1 MTLSSILGI
10 AVIFL
15 VILIIVLTIVYLGM
29 SAKERK
35 AEVSK
40 AKSTK
45 ATSEEESKEKIAK
58 SYTKDSIFNFMEFDK
73 VEDNMIVQK
82 GGKKFLMVIECQG
95 INYDLMSDIEKTSV
109 ESGFIQFLNTL
120 RSPIQIY
127 VQTRTIN
134 LEDSLKN
141 YKDRLAKV
149 ESELISK
156 ENKYKIML
164 ENGNYTQKQLDMQR
178 MEIERQNNLYD
189 YGRDIIFNTERMSM
203 NKNVLRKKYYVILS
217 YYYNDIDGE
226 NLDEAEIRETAF
238 SDLYTKCQ
246 STIRTLAASGVSGK
260 VLDSYELVDLLYNA
274 YNRDEAENYGIEK
287 AEKAGYD
294 DLYITAPDILEKKMK
309 ALDKKISEDALDLA
323 ESSIRY
329 ANEELQ
335 KEIEEKEESY
345 EDLVAELANQ
355 LIEENAVYFSEDL
368 TKEAKKQVKKVK
380 EASKNAKKE
389 RKTKST
395 TK

>member
-15 VILIIVLTIVYLGM
+15 VVLIIVLTIVYLGM

-35 AEVSK
+35 EEVAK

-45 ATSEEESKEKIAK
+45 STSEEESKDKIAK

-73 VEDNMIVQK
+73 IEDNMIVQK

-226 NLDEAEIRETAF
+226 NLEDAEIRETAF

-287 AEKAGYD
+287 AEKAGFD

-355 LIEENAVYFSEDL
+355 LIEENAVYFSDDL

-380 EASKNAKKE
+380 EANKNAKKE

>member
-217 YYYNDIDGE
+217 YYYKDIG
-226 NLDEAEIRETAF
+226 
-238 SDLYTKCQ
+238 
-246 STIRTLAASGVSGK
+246 
-260 VLDSYELVDLLYNA
+260 
-274 YNRDEAENYGIEK
+274 
-287 AEKAGYD
+287 
-294 DLYITAPDILEKKMK
+294 
-309 ALDKKISEDALDLA
+309 
-323 ESSIRY
+323 
-329 ANEELQ
+329 
-335 KEIEEKEESY
+335 
-345 EDLVAELANQ
+345 
-355 LIEENAVYFSEDL
+355 
-368 TKEAKKQVKKVK
+368 
-380 EASKNAKKE
+380 
-389 RKTKST
+389 
-395 TK
+395 

>member
-15 VILIIVLTIVYLGM
+15 VVLIIVLTIVYLGM

-35 AEVSK
+35 EEVAK

-45 ATSEEESKEKIAK
+45 GTSEEESKEKIAK

-82 GGKKFLMVIECQG
+82 GGKKFLMAIECQG

-141 YKDRLAKV
+141 YKDKLAKI
-149 ESELISK
+149 ESELRAK
-156 ENKYKIML
+156 ENKYKSMV
-164 ENGNYTQKQLDMQR
+164 ESGNYTQKQIDFQR
-178 MEIERQNNLYD
+178 MKKKKQNNLYD
-189 YGRDIIFNTERMSM
+189 YGRDIVFNTERMSM

-217 YYYNDIDGE
+217 YYYSNVDGE
-226 NLDEAEIRETAF
+226 QLEESEIRETAF

-246 STIRTLAASGVSGK
+246 STIRALAVSGVNGK

-274 YNRDEAENYGIEK
+274 YNRDEADTYGIEK
-287 AEKAGYD
+287 ALKAGYD
-294 DLYITAPDILEKKMK
+294 ELYSTAPDVLDKQMNQ
-309 ALDKKISEDALDLA
+309 LDKKISEKALDLA
-323 ESSIRY
+323 ENSIKY
-329 ANEELQ
+329 ANDQLE
-335 KEIEEKEESY
+335 KEINEKEESY
-345 EDLVAELANQ
+345 DDLVAELANE
-355 LIEENAVYFSEDL
+355 LIEENKAFFSEDL
-368 TKEAKKQVKKVK
+368 TKAAKEQVKKVK
-380 EASKNAKKE
+380 EANKNAKKE

>member
-15 VILIIVLTIVYLGM
+15 VVLIIVLTIVYLGM

-35 AEVSK
+35 EEVAK

-45 ATSEEESKEKIAK
+45 GTSEEESKEKIAK

-82 GGKKFLMVIECQG
+82 GGKKFLMAIECQG

-141 YKDRLAKV
+141 YKDKLAKI
-149 ESELISK
+149 ESELRAK
-156 ENKYKIML
+156 ENKYKSMV
-164 ENGNYTQKQLDMQR
+164 ESGNYTQKQIDFQR

-189 YGRDIIFNTERMSM
+189 YGRDIVFNTERMSM

-217 YYYNDIDGE
+217 YYYSNVDGE
-226 NLDEAEIRETAF
+226 QLEESEIRETAF

-246 STIRTLAASGVSGK
+246 STIRALAVSGVNGK

-287 AEKAGYD
+287 AEKAGFD
-294 DLYITAPDILEKKMK
+294 NLYVTTPDILERKMR
-309 ALDKKISEDALDLA
+309 ALDKKISEKALDLA
-323 ESSIRY
+323 ENSIKY
-329 ANEELQ
+329 ANDQLE
-335 KEIEEKEESY
+335 KEINEKEESY
-345 EDLVAELANQ
+345 DDLVAELANE
-355 LIEENAVYFSEDL
+355 LIEENKAFFSEDL
-368 TKEAKKQVKKVK
+368 TKAAKEQVKKVK
-380 EASKNAKKE
+380 EANKNAKKE

>member
-15 VILIIVLTIVYLGM
+15 VVLIIVLTIVYLGM

-35 AEVSK
+35 EEVAK

-45 ATSEEESKEKIAK
+45 GTSEEESKEKIAK

-82 GGKKFLMVIECQG
+82 GGKKFLMAIECQG

-127 VQTRTIN
+127 VQTITIN

-141 YKDRLAKV
+141 YKDKLAKI
-149 ESELISK
+149 ESELRAK
-156 ENKYKIML
+156 ENKYKSMV
-164 ENGNYTQKQLDMQR
+164 ESGNYTQKQIDFQR

-189 YGRDIIFNTERMSM
+189 YGRDIVFNTERMSM

-217 YYYNDIDGE
+217 YYYSNVDGE
-226 NLDEAEIRETAF
+226 QLEESEIRETAF

-246 STIRTLAASGVSGK
+246 STIRALAVSGVNGK

-287 AEKAGYD
+287 AEKAGFD
-294 DLYITAPDILEKKMK
+294 NLYVTTPDILERKMR
-309 ALDKKISEDALDLA
+309 ALDKKISEKALDLA
-323 ESSIRY
+323 ENSIKY
-329 ANEELQ
+329 ANDQLE
-335 KEIEEKEESY
+335 KEIKEKEESY
-345 EDLVAELANQ
+345 DDLVAELANE
-355 LIEENAVYFSEDL
+355 LIEENKAFFSEDL
-368 TKEAKKQVKKVK
+368 TKAAKEQVKKVK
-380 EASKNAKKE
+380 EANKNAKKE

>member
-10 AVIFL
+10 TVIFL

-35 AEVSK
+35 EEVSK

-141 YKDRLAKV
+141 YKDRLEKV

-246 STIRTLAASGVSGK
+246 STIRTLAASGVNGK

-287 AEKAGYD
+287 AEKAGFD

-323 ESSIRY
+323 ERSIRY

-355 LIEENAVYFSEDL
+355 LIEENAVYFSDDL

-380 EASKNAKKE
+380 EANKNAKKE

>member
-15 VILIIVLTIVYLGM
+15 VVLIIVLTIVYLGM

-35 AEVSK
+35 EEVAK

-45 ATSEEESKEKIAK
+45 GTSEEESKEKIAK

-82 GGKKFLMVIECQG
+82 GGKKFLMAIECQG

-141 YKDRLAKV
+141 YKDRLAKI

-164 ENGNYTQKQLDMQR
+164 ENGNYTQKQIDFQR

-189 YGRDIIFNTERMSM
+189 YGRDIVFNTERMSM

-217 YYYNDIDGE
+217 YYYSNVDGE
-226 NLDEAEIRETAF
+226 QLEESEIRETAF

-246 STIRTLAASGVSGK
+246 STIRALAVSGVNGK

-287 AEKAGYD
+287 AEKAGFD
-294 DLYITAPDILEKKMK
+294 NLYVTTPDILERKMR
-309 ALDKKISEDALDLA
+309 ALDKKISEKALDLA
-323 ESSIRY
+323 ENSIKY
-329 ANEELQ
+329 ANDQLE
-335 KEIEEKEESY
+335 KEIKEKEESY
-345 EDLVAELANQ
+345 DDLVAELANE
-355 LIEENAVYFSEDL
+355 LIEENKAFFSEDL
-368 TKEAKKQVKKVK
+368 TKAAKEQVKKVK
-380 EASKNAKKE
+380 EANKNAKKE

>member
-15 VILIIVLTIVYLGM
+15 VVLIIVLTIVYLGM
-29 SAKERK
+29 SA
-35 AEVSK
+35 
-40 AKSTK
+40 
-45 ATSEEESKEKIAK
+45 EESKEKIAK

-82 GGKKFLMVIECQG
+82 GGKKFLMAIECQG

-134 LEDSLKN
+134 WEDSLKN
-141 YKDRLAKV
+141 YKDKLAKI
-149 ESELISK
+149 ESELRAK
-156 ENKYKIML
+156 ENKYKSMV
-164 ENGNYTQKQLDMQR
+164 ESGNYTQKQIDFQR

-189 YGRDIIFNTERMSM
+189 YGRDIVFNTERMSM

-217 YYYNDIDGE
+217 YYYSNVDGE
-226 NLDEAEIRETAF
+226 QLEESEIRETAF

-246 STIRTLAASGVSGK
+246 STIRALAVSGVNGK

-287 AEKAGYD
+287 AEKAGFD
-294 DLYITAPDILEKKMK
+294 NLYVTTPDILERKMR
-309 ALDKKISEDALDLA
+309 ALDKKISEKALDLA
-323 ESSIRY
+323 ENSIKY
-329 ANEELQ
+329 ANDQLE
-335 KEIEEKEESY
+335 KEINEKEESY
-345 EDLVAELANQ
+345 DDLVAELANE
-355 LIEENAVYFSEDL
+355 LIEENKAFFSEDL
-368 TKEAKKQVKKVK
+368 TKAAKEQVKKVK
-380 EASKNAKKE
+380 EANKNAKKE